1 YARDLLDPPLRQAA
15 AEAFAMAGTAPTAM
29 SMAQIYDCYLIT
41 VLLSLEAAGFCE
53 RGEGMAF
60 LREHDMTWNGDFPIN
75 TNGGQLGYGQTQ
87 LAGGMGHVVEA
98 ARQLM

>member
-1 YARDLLDPPLRQAA
+1 LLA
-15 AEAFAMAGTAPTAM
+15 
-29 SMAQIYDCYLIT
+29 
-41 VLLSLEAAGFCE
+41 LEAAGFCA

-98 ARQLM
+98 ARQLMRRADDRQVARPERAFVMGNGGIMSEQVALVLQSD